1 MASGRDVD
9 RLALGKTTTMRG
21 DITVPPDKSISH
33 RAVMFAALAEGKS
46 RVKNFLRA
54 EDPLSTVSVL
64 QHLGVS
70 IEESEDASL
79 IIHGRGLHGLTEAT
93 DVLDCRNSGTTM
105 RLMAGILSGNDFF
118 SVLTGDDSL
127 RRRPMARVIKPLG
140 DMGARISAR
149 SGDRFPPLAIRGGGL
164 RALQYAMPVA
174 SAQVKSCLLLA
185 GLYAD
190 GVTSLTEP
198 FISRDHTERMLRAM
212 GARLTTEGLT
222 VKVEGGG
229 RLEPVDIT
237 VPGDFSSAAFF
248 IAAALMVQGSDVLIR
263 GVGVNPTRCGFL
275 DVVETMGA
283 QVALKDPR
291 EISGEPVADLHCRS
305 VPRLAAAKVGAE
317 MIPAIIDEFP
327 ILCVL
332 ATQAEGVTE
341 IRGAEELR
349 VKESDRISTMVSELR
364 AMGVDIEEYPDGVAI
379 RGGAH
384 LRGASVKS
392 HGDHRIA
399 MALSVASLAAAGTT
413 MLDGVSSV
421 DVSFP
426 GFYETLGIL
435 TAHDRS

>member
-1 MASGRDVD
+1 
-9 RLALGKTTTMRG
+9 
-21 DITVPPDKSISH
+21 
-33 RAVMFAALAEGKS
+33 
-46 RVKNFLRA
+46 
-54 EDPLSTVSVL
+54 
-64 QHLGVS
+64 
-70 IEESEDASL
+70 
-79 IIHGRGLHGLTEAT
+79 
-93 DVLDCRNSGTTM
+93 
-105 RLMAGILSGNDFF
+105 
-118 SVLTGDDSL
+118 
-127 RRRPMARVIKPLG
+127 
-140 DMGARISAR
+140 
-149 SGDRFPPLAIRGGGL
+149 
-164 RALQYAMPVA
+164 
-174 SAQVKSCLLLA
+174 
-185 GLYAD
+185 
-190 GVTSLTEP
+190 
-198 FISRDHTERMLRAM
+198 
-212 GARLTTEGLT
+212 
-222 VKVEGGG
+222 
-229 RLEPVDIT
+229 
-237 VPGDFSSAAFF
+237 
-248 IAAALMVQGSDVLIR
+248 MVQGSDVLIR

-349 VKESDRISTMVSELR
+349 VKESDRISTMASELR